1 MKIMETRLIGVRE
14 FRQNITSL
22 YKRAIKNN
30 WRYVVLNRNQPI
42 FRIEPLSKKDAVI
55 EKLAKDVKEARE
67 DIKKGRVYDFE
78 EVCNEIGL

>member
-1 MKIMETRLIGVRE
+1 METRLIGVRE
-14 FRQNITSL
+14 FRQNIASL

>member
-14 FRQNITSL
+14 FRQNIASL